1 MLCIAAIIKLDFEV
15 KTFSSYSNQVNKI
28 SKILIALTKTF
39 CYRAGCSSVTSL
51 RATLDNARSGCSYIK
66 ALRKIVIEFRWWKWL
81 KIHHID
87 TSIAFKK
94 INATVRKIKKMKFEW
109 TKLEVQIC

>member
-1 MLCIAAIIKLDFEV
+1 MFYHIV
-15 KTFSSYSNQVNKI
+15 VGSN
-28 SKILIALTKTF
+28 
-39 CYRAGCSSVTSL
+39 VTSL
-51 RATLDNARSGCSYIK
+51 RAALDNGRSGCSYIK
-66 ALRKIVIEFRWWKWL
+66 ALRKMVIKSRWYNWL

-109 TKLEVQIC
+109 TNQRRKSVRKIKSH